1 MHKKNS
7 VSAQQNPLELEVT
20 NFLAVRENL
29 RSVPE
34 KRQYLGG
41 SRLALVRKAFRPRP
55 GGCVCVCVRVRAF
68 CWHIFVK
75 HDQFGDSS
83 SSYILNTLAVLFH
96 HIS

>member
-34 KRQYLGG
+34 KRQYLGR
-41 SRLALVRKAFRPRP
+41 SRLALVRSGKHSGRARV
-55 GGCVCVCVRVRAF
+55 CVCVCACVRACVRF
-68 CWHIFVK
+68 AGI
-75 HDQFGDSS
+75 
-83 SSYILNTLAVLFH
+83 YLLNTTNLAIPVH